1 MDHLLCAY
9 LIMLPEIN
17 THFKKPTIIFTL
29 DRDIVLF
36 NFMGLIYEVILNV
49 SGKMLQLE
57 NYIPINFHQK
67 KLVTGNFKML

>member
-1 MDHLLCAY
+1 
-9 LIMLPEIN
+9 MLTEIN
-17 THFKKPTIIFTL
+17 TYFKKPTITFVL

-49 SGKMLQLE
+49 SDKLLQLE

-67 KLVTGNFKML
+67 KRFTGNFKML